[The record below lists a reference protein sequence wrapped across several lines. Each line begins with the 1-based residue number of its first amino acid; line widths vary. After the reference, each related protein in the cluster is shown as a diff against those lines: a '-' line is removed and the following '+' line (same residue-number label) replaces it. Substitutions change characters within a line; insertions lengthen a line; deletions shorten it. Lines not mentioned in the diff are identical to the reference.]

1 MDQRHTLTHQLLQR
15 AVEQALVLEGLDLA
29 LFEVEVAQTEPLFD
43 PTIVI
48 RRLGA
53 QERLY
58 VGGAQWRHDLRQD
71 IAGGCFRA
79 PLDGDAAPAPGRAAR
94 PATGGW
100 RRLPQLLLR
109 RRRVAASLA

>member
-1 MDQRHTLTHQLLQR
+1 MDHHHTLTHQLLQR

-71 IAGGCFRA
+71 IASGCFRA
-79 PLDGDAAPAPGRAAR
+79 PLDGEPSQGSGRAAR
-94 PATGGW
+94 PSAGGW

-109 RRRVAASLA
+109 RRGVSAGLA

>member
-1 MDQRHTLTHQLLQR
+1 MDRHHTLTHQLLQR

-29 LFEVEVAQTEPLFD
+29 LFEVEVAQSEPMFD

-71 IAGGCFRA
+71 IASGCFRA
-79 PLDGDAAPAPGRAAR
+79 PLDGEPSTGALRPAR
-94 PATGGW
+94 PSARGW

-109 RRRVAASLA
+109 RGRVSASVA